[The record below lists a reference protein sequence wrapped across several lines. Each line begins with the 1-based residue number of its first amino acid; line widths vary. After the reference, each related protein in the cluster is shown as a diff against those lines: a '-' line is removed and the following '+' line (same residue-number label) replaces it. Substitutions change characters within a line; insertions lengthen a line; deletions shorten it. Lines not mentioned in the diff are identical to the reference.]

1 MAYGFNDNKSKV
13 EVLPKSFWTP
23 KRPTYV
29 ANIGNGYAT
38 LTMIQVGYIV
48 IGTLKINASQIGG
61 SATVE
66 MDGTKMPKPSS
77 LVTSALQ
84 FGDDKYT
91 ALILPI
97 TAGYYNHRLLI
108 ASSASSNDGVVTFIY
123 PVDA

>member
-48 IGTLKINASQIGG
+48 IGTLKINASQLGG
-61 SATVE
+61 SADVS
-66 MDGTKMPKPSS
+66 MDGTKMPTPSS
-77 LVTSALQ
+77 LVTSALRFIDNNYVVSINPPLSGQ
-84 FGDDKYT
+84 
-91 ALILPI
+91 
-97 TAGYYNHRLLI
+97 YNHHMMI
-108 ASSASSNDGVVTFIY
+108 SSSASSINGVVTFIY